1 VRRALRVT
9 GWVGVGLALAGF
21 LFVLWASLR
30 VRQAVDEGAFTKPV
44 YSCIS
49 RSDTKRL
56 DAVSK
61 RAFVRGIQQH
71 LAAKPLNQTAWHW
84 HGLVAY
90 VGTRISYTEAERV
103 AAMRPM
109 VTRLTICPR

>member
-1 VRRALRVT
+1 VRRALRLT

-21 LFVLWASLR
+21 FFVLWASLR

-49 RSDTKRL
+49 RPDTKRL
-56 DAVSK
+56 DAVSE

-71 LAAKPLNQTAWHW
+71 LAVKPMNQTAWHW

-90 VGTRISYTEAERV
+90 VGTRISYSEAERV
-103 AAMRPM
+103 TAMRPM
-109 VTRLTICPR
+109 VARLPICPR